1 MSNFNLTHTGQQA
14 DDAITKVRNGITNT
28 FDTVDALKTH
38 LAALSSFPTTGTAY
52 KTFGRT
58 TKYDS
63 PEAIWKTN
71 SASHV
76 DNGGTIRTVSSNDH
90 IEMQQ
95 WDGYVSH
102 FGAVGNGVADDTVAI
117 NKAIEVAE
125 GASTG
130 LNRNV
135 IIGDGTFKITAT
147 IELRDAVHIIGQGVD
162 KTELQWGGADG
173 GTMVGRT
180 GSAQIGQLS
189 FERLSLNGLQD
200 ATNAGPSGTGPDIG
214 LDCTG
219 IRSSKFS
226 QLNVKKIRGGGTNVL
241 LSSTGSSDLCLFNTF
256 EQVQTFQSHTPTS
269 GATPNSTKPTNHA
282 IAGAAT
288 ISTGA
293 ITAIAITNGG
303 SGYTAGEP
311 PYVNIVGKGTGATA
325 TATID
330 GSGVVT
336 GVTINT
342 GGSGYDAAS
351 TIVTFSMA
359 NFMRPSF
366 AKYSFRIQKNSNANT
381 FINCKTQYAIY
392 GFSFEGDPTDLDNNV
407 ANQNTLIG
415 CSSEPSWAGIH
426 FASDNNVSTGHRLE
440 GNDIPIL
447 FAKNAY
453 YGANPKL
460 NSIVHPTFYSQR
472 TGVDEIV
479 GLTEAERFTQKNS
492 ILRIPVFPGDSN
504 IPANVV
510 ADADIRCNTFL
521 QLPNGTEANKPA
533 LDSSDGW
540 SSNSTNSAFTGGMA
554 YFSHDEGRMQIHGA
568 SDWLDLDGHKV
579 AEIYKRKVSV
589 HSNSGSTIESDR
601 HKHWFIEQ
609 RDDGGGAFVGEFN
622 VNHDQVYFG
631 KKMHFRITQDA
642 SSACSLVIK
651 DSTLATASVSTSSG
665 SSTVTLDVNQSIT
678 VGQWLKIPGAGS
690 GGSDFYARV
699 IKRNAANSYQLDA
712 SASTGVSSAATVRI
726 AYYLNSANYE
736 DKCVELI
743 YAPTSEGPPGGDQWI
758 LWKAATNS

>member
-1 MSNFNLTHTGQQA
+1 MSNFNLTHTGQQV

-28 FDTVDALKTH
+28 FDTVDALITH
-38 LAALSSFPTTGTAY
+38 LQGLSSFPTTGTAY

-63 PEAIWKTN
+63 PEAIWRTN
-71 SASHV
+71 SASHT
-76 DNGGTIRTVSSNDH
+76 DNSGTIRTVSSNDH

-95 WDGYVSH
+95 WDGHVSH
-102 FGAVGNGVADDTVAI
+102 FGAVGDGVADDTTAI
-117 NKAIEVAE
+117 NNAIEVAA
-125 GASTG
+125 GAVTG
-130 LNRNV
+130 LPRNV
-135 IIGDGTFKITAT
+135 IIGDGTFKITAK
-147 IELRDAVHIIGQGVD
+147 IELRDAVHIMGQGVD

-180 GSAQIGQLS
+180 GSGKISQLS
-189 FERLSLNGLQD
+189 FERLTLNGLQD

-219 IRSSKFS
+219 IQSSKFT
-226 QLNVKKIRGGGTNVL
+226 QLNIKKLRGGGTNVL
-241 LSSTGSSDLCLFNTF
+241 LSSTSGSDLCLFNTF
-256 EQVQTFQSHTPTS
+256 EQIQTFQSHTPTS
-269 GATPNSTKPTNHA
+269 GATPNITAPTDHA

-288 ISTGA
+288 VSAGA
-293 ITAIAITNGG
+293 ITAIAITDGG

-351 TIVTFSMA
+351 TIVTFSRA

-392 GFSFEGDPTDLDNNV
+392 GFSFEGNPTDLDDNV

-426 FASDNNVSTGHRLE
+426 FASDNNTVTGHRLE

-460 NSIVHPTFYSQR
+460 NSIVHPTFYSKR
-472 TGVDEIV
+472 TGLDDIV
-479 GLTEAERFTQKNS
+479 GLTEAERFTQRNS
-492 ILRIPVFPGDSN
+492 ILRIPVFPADSN

-510 ADADIRCNTFL
+510 ADADIRCNSFL

-533 LDSSDGW
+533 LGSSDGW
-540 SSNSTNSAFTGGMA
+540 DDSSNNSAFKGGMA
-554 YFSHDEGRMQIHGA
+554 YFAHDEGRMQIHGGT
-568 SDWLDLDGHKV
+568 DWLDLDGHKV
-579 AEIYKRKVSV
+579 SEIYKRAISIF
-589 HSNSGSTIESDR
+589 SNSGLNVESDR
-601 HKHWFIEQ
+601 YKYWFIEQ
-609 RDDGGGAFVGEFN
+609 RDDGSGAFVGEVN

-631 KKMHFRITQDA
+631 KKMHFRIVQEA
-642 SSACSLVIK
+642 STNCSLVIK
-651 DSTLATASVSTSSG
+651 DSTLATPTVNIASG
-665 SSTVTLDVNQSIT
+665 SNTVTVSSSAVV
-678 VGQWLKIPGAGS
+678 VGEWLKIPGAGS
-690 GGSDFYARV
+690 GGSDFYARIV
-699 IKRNAANSYQLDA
+699 KRNNALTYQLDA
-712 SASTGVSSAATVRI
+712 NASTTVFSAAAVRI

-736 DKCVELI
+736 DKCVELV
-743 YAPTSEGPPGGDQWI
+743 YAPNGEGTITDQWV